1 MHLMKKK
8 NAFVL
13 FGATL
18 IIVCFCILVILKTG
32 DAQRTDQKM
41 VPIENRLPTKTNGGM
56 PQAEQKS
63 LIEMVAIVLPWI
75 VVFGLID
82 YVIYAKAKR
91 RIDSVYENTQV
102 SNQVKLKQIENED
115 VVFDLPLYVGLL
127 GTVLGF
133 LLVAC
138 GWSFASRIAAYI
150 STIIGIVVSA
160 LMRVLMLRPTRAK
173 LLETK
178 DE

>member
-1 MHLMKKK
+1 MKKK
-8 NAFVL
+8 NTFVYWSAAL
-13 FGATL
+13 L
-18 IIVCFCILVILKTG
+18 IASFCVLVIFKTG
-32 DAQRTDQKM
+32 NTQRQDQKL
-41 VPIENRLPTKTNGGM
+41 VPVENRMPGKTDGRM

-63 LIEMVAIVLPWI
+63 SIEILAVVLGW
-75 VVFGLID
+75 VGVFGLID
-82 YVIYAKAKR
+82 YCIIVWAKR
-91 RIDSVYENTQV
+91 RIDSVYENTKV
-102 SNQVKLKQIENED
+102 DNQVKLKQLENED
-115 VVFDLPLYVGLL
+115 VLFDLPLYVGLL

-133 LLVAC
+133 LLVAW

-160 LMRVLMLRPTRAK
+160 MMRVFMLRSIRAK